1 MLALLEINDL
11 FIGDNSMYTKEYD
24 NFVATTKKKLLFGS
38 IGNHSLRED
47 CCMHG

>member
-1 MLALLEINDL
+1 MNYIGNL
-11 FIGDNSMYTKEYD
+11 FIGLNSILYTKEYD
-24 NFVATTKKKLLFGS
+24 EFMASKKKLLFGS